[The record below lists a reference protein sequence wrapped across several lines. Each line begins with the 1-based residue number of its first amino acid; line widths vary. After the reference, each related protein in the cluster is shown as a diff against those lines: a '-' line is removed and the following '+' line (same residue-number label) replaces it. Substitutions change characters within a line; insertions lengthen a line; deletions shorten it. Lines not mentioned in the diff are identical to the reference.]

1 MGQAPAP
8 VAAPRTLLQVT
19 PSPQRGTQ
27 TQESPPPPALHCIFL
42 TPGHDARRAPV
53 NNSCL
58 AGASSASPRG
68 PYSPGAGYFPPLRP
82 GSAACKHSTRGDQPR
97 RSQGP
102 RAPGTPVRTTKSC
115 LAAGKSLV
123 NPQGS
128 WESPDF
134 TVVLVLAVAKHTAL
148 TLTRCH
154 PHAGGT
160 LQTLPPHRYGPRD
173 SGEPRT
179 VSAQAAPAAL
189 AQATGVG
196 TVPRQDGDAM
206 VPLPHAW
213 GIPAHPAVP
222 YTQGTPVPTSLPWG
236 MLPLHTGS
244 SWSAPLHAE
253 DPGPISPHPGHRCLS
268 PDIT

>member
-82 GSAACKHSTRGDQPR
+82 GSAACKHSTRGDLPR

-134 TVVLVLAVAKHTAL
+134 TVVLILAVAKHTAL
-148 TLTRCH
+148 TLNSMPPPCRGDPADPAATQVWPEGQRRPPDCERPGSTRCFGTGH
-154 PHAGGT
+154 RGG
-160 LQTLPPHRYGPRD
+160 D
-173 SGEPRT
+173 
-179 VSAQAAPAAL
+179 SAQAGRGCHGAPSPCLGDPGA
-189 AQATGVG
+189 
-196 TVPRQDGDAM
+196 PRC
-206 VPLPHAW
+206 
-213 GIPAHPAVP
+213 
-222 YTQGTPVPTSLPWG
+222 
-236 MLPLHTGS
+236 PLHTGHPS
-244 SWSAPLHAE
+244 PHLTAVGDAAPPYGQLLVCAPSRRGPWAHLPPPRAPL
-253 DPGPISPHPGHRCLS
+253 PLP
-268 PDIT
+268 